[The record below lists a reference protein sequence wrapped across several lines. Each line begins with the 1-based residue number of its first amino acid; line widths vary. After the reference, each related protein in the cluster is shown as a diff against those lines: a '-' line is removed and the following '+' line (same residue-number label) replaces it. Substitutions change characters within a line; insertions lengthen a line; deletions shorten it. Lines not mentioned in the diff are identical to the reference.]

1 MKRIKSIDIL
11 RGLSMTWMMIGHLL
25 AWWIR
30 DKDRWFYLLTFD
42 IFDPIGAAAFL
53 LVAGI
58 SSAISYNN
66 RIAKIEISDGYT
78 KNAIRNEYF
87 LRAFFVLIVA
97 LIYNVFIAI
106 GTSDPY
112 MIWTWFILLTVA
124 ISLFIGWPL
133 LKTPKLFRI
142 LLGAIFWLIHLVLFE
157 ILYPFRG
164 DSNYY
169 GLLYHI
175 LYNKWSLDPILPM
188 FPFFLFGSVLGELLF
203 DIYHIENQKEKKLAL
218 MKKFLLP
225 LMIIGPILII
235 CCVSIA
241 STIPK
246 NRSYIWLIYSLGIQL
261 TLLSVLLFFEEFI
274 FYKTEKSYKFLFY
287 YSYYS
292 LVIYLAHNALY
303 FLFYRQLNKFEIWI
317 YIAGTFIII
326 GLIFSFIYKKWG
338 YRASL
343 KTQLGKLASGL
354 AKKIEEK
361 KVKKITF

>member
-1 MKRIKSIDIL
+1 MNRIKSIDIL
-11 RGLSMTWMMIGHLL
+11 RGLSMTWMMVGHLL

-30 DKDRWFYLLTFD
+30 DEDRWFYLLTFD

-53 LVAGI
+53 FVAGI

-66 RIAKIEISDGYT
+66 RIAKIEISDGYN
-78 KNAIRNEYF
+78 KNRIRNEYL
-87 LRAFFVLIVA
+87 LRAFFILIVA
-97 LIYNVFIAI
+97 LIYNLFIAI

-133 LKTPKLFRI
+133 LKTSKLFRI
-142 LLGAIFWLIHLVLFE
+142 FLGIIFWIVHIVLFE
-157 ILYPFRG
+157 LLYPFRN
-164 DSNYY
+164 DYNYFRV
-169 GLLYHI
+169 LYHI

-188 FPFFLFGSVLGELLF
+188 FPFFLFGTVLGELLF
-203 DIYHIENQKEKKLAL
+203 DVYRIENQKERKSVL
-218 MKKFLLP
+218 MKRVLLP

-235 CCVSIA
+235 YSVSFK
-241 STIPK
+241 SPPK

-274 FYKTEKSYKFLFY
+274 FYKTKKSYKFLFY

-292 LVIYLAHNALY
+292 LVIYLAHNVLY

-317 YIAGTFIII
+317 YIAVTFIII
-326 GLIFSFIYKKWG
+326 GLIFRFIYKKWD
-338 YRASL
+338 YKASL
-343 KTQLGKLASGL
+343 KAQLGKLASGL
-354 AKKIEEK
+354 AKRIEEK